1 MKKLFILL
9 ILSFFSTQG
18 LAAGCPD
25 GSEPVKSVSADG
37 TYFVYNCG
45 GASSSSATNSLVG
58 TVKVAMKPDTGDW
71 LSEPI
76 FPFTLKEK
84 LRQKYEYS
92 HITGFAMADFN
103 NDGVSD
109 IVQVGQH
116 NYHNRSDMV
125 DSSSSET
132 ANIKCVVAAGCH
144 DATMS
149 VNIFLYRL

>member
-9 ILSFFSTQG
+9 ILSFFSIQG

-45 GASSSSATNSLVG
+45 GASSSSATNSLAG

-71 LSEPI
+71 LSESI

-92 HITGFAMADFN
+92 HVTGFAMADFN
-103 NDGVSD
+103 NDGVD
-109 IVQVGQH
+109 DVLIVGGH
-116 NYHNRSDMV
+116 KY
-125 DSSSSET
+125 
-132 ANIKCVVAAGCH
+132 AG
-144 DATMS
+144 
-149 VNIFLYRL
+149 